1 MAHRSAAKTYQR
13 GRGQTSGDPGTV
25 SGVLA
30 LSGTAQ
36 GRLIREGSIS
46 SAELLEAHISRIE
59 KVNPALNAVIE
70 VLRDPA
76 RDAARMADQR
86 RAEGALLGPLD
97 GVPFSIKDSIEIAGT
112 VCTAGTTGLRNAPA
126 SQNDATLVA
135 RLRAGSDSARSDQ
148 SSGSSLRF

>member
-1 MAHRSAAKTYQR
+1 MAQRRAAKTYQR
-13 GRGQTSGDPGTV
+13 GRGQTSGDPGTMN
-25 SGVLA
+25 GVLA

-70 VLRDPA
+70 VLLDPA

-97 GVPFSIKDSIEIAGT
+97 GVPFSI
-112 VCTAGTTGLRNAPA
+112 
-126 SQNDATLVA
+126 
-135 RLRAGSDSARSDQ
+135 
-148 SSGSSLRF
+148 